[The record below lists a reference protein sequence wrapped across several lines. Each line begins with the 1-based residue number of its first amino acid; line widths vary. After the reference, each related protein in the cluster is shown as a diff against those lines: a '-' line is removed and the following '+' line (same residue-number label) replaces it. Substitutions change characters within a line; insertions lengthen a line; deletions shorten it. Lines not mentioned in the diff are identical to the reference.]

1 MIGNNY
7 IRVPAYID
15 SNSQYSISKLLPDE
29 KYSIF
34 PSSDVILNT
43 DKDREL
49 FQKLFKNQITQ
60 SEAFY
65 TDVDKVLK

>member
-15 SNSQYSISKLLPDE
+15 SNSQYSLSKLLPNE
-29 KYSIF
+29 KYSIS
-34 PSSDVILNT
+34 PSSNVILNT
-43 DKDREL
+43 NKDRKL

-60 SEAFY
+60 SEAFN
-65 TDVDKVLK
+65 TNVDKVLK